1 MSEQFIM
8 VFIPERITLVKREI
22 VDSTN
27 KVLMELELEGAGSWT
42 IVHAL
47 EQTAGRGRH
56 GKDWVSPRGNLFTST
71 LVKPKSGFETW
82 PQLSFVMSLA
92 LVDALSLMVEDSTIN
107 VKWPNDVLVNSLKIA
122 GILLETALSHQKNN
136 YLVVGI
142 GINIAHSPADTR
154 YGATCINAHRKNKIS
169 VDEVL
174 SVLMNAVVLWYDIWE
189 KSGFEEIRKQWL
201 KRAYGLGR
209 RIKITNTAS
218 GKKIGVYKGLSMDG
232 RMVLQEDNGHVEL
245 ISAGTVTFF
254 DG

>member
-1 MSEQFIM
+1 MSEQFAM

-42 IVHAL
+42 TVHAL

-56 GKDWVSPRGNLFTST
+56 GKDWVSSVGNLFTST
-71 LVKPKSGFETW
+71 LVKPKSGLETW
-82 PQLSFVMSLA
+82 SQLSFVMSLA
-92 LVDALSLMVEDSTIN
+92 LADALFLIIEDSAIN
-107 VKWPNDVLVNSLKIA
+107 VKWPNDVLVNSHKIA

-142 GINIAHSPADTR
+142 GINIAHSPDETR

-189 KSGFEEIRKQWL
+189 KTGFEEIREQWL

-209 RIKITNTAS
+209 RIKVTNTAS
-218 GKKIGVYKGLSMDG
+218 GQKIGIYKGLSMDG
-232 RMVLQEDNGHVEL
+232 RMVLQEDNGHVEF

>member
-1 MSEQFIM
+1 M
-8 VFIPERITLVKREI
+8 VFIPERITLVKRDV

-27 KVLMELELEGAGSWT
+27 KVLMELELNGAKSWT
-42 IVHAL
+42 LVHAL

-56 GKDWVSPRGNLFTST
+56 GKDWVSSRGNLFASM
-71 LVKPKSGFETW
+71 LVKPKSGFERW

-92 LVDALSLMVEDSTIN
+92 LVDALFLMVENSTIN
-107 VKWPNDVLVNSLKIA
+107 VKWPNDVLVNGLKIA
-122 GILLETALSHQKNN
+122 GILLETALSRQKDN

-142 GINIAHSPADTR
+142 GVNISHSPNNTR
-154 YGATCINAHRKNKIS
+154 YGATCINAHRKSETS

-174 SVLMNAVVLWYDIWE
+174 SVLMNAVVHWYDIWE
-189 KSGFEEIRKQWL
+189 TSGFEEIRKQWL

-218 GKKIGVYKGLSMDG
+218 GKKMGFYKGLSEDG
-232 RMVLQEDNGHVEL
+232 RMILQEDNGHVEF

-254 DG
+254 NG